1 MEGAVNVKIDQ
12 PSEAGEYDASMQVLL
27 QLLWGDG
34 FLSPG
39 GAEEVA
45 RVLEGSDIRG
55 SHVLDIG
62 AGLGAV
68 DQLLVEAHGAAS
80 VVGIDVDPGLLRQ
93 MDERIARAGLG
104 DRIRNQLVTPGPL
117 PFPAASFDVVFSK
130 DSIVQIP
137 DKPAVFAEAH
147 RVLRPGGR
155 FLASDWLRG
164 GRGAYSPEMMEFFR
178 LEGIAYNMASLED
191 SAAAL
196 RDAGFV
202 EVEVRDRNAWYL
214 GLAERELA
222 SLEGPM
228 RPLIVDRIGAEKAEH
243 FIADWRQL
251 VLVVRRG
258 ELRPGHLKAVKAG
271 EHRCSPPRAAI
282 R

>member
-1 MEGAVNVKIDQ
+1 MSVKIDQ
-12 PSEAGEYDASMQVLL
+12 PSEAGEYDASMQTLL
-27 QLLWGDG
+27 QLLWGEG

-39 GAEEVA
+39 GAAEVA

-55 SHVLDIG
+55 CRVLDIG

-68 DQLLVEAHGAAS
+68 DQLLVAAHGAGS
-80 VVGIDVDPGLLRQ
+80 VVGIDVDPELLRQ
-93 MDERIARAGLG
+93 MDERVARAGLA
-104 DRIRNQLVTPGPL
+104 DRIQSRLVAPGPL
-117 PFPAASFDVVFSK
+117 PFEANSFDVVFSK

-137 DKPAVFAEAH
+137 DKAALFAEVY

-155 FLASDWLRG
+155 LLASDWLRG
-164 GRGAYSPEMMEFFR
+164 GSGPYSPEMMEFFR

-196 RDAGFV
+196 RSAGFV
-202 EVEVRDRNAWYL
+202 DVEVRDRNAWYL
-214 GLAERELA
+214 DLAERELA

-228 RPLIVDRIGAEKAEH
+228 RARIVQSIGAANAEH

-258 ELRPGHLKAVKAG
+258 ELRPGHLKAVK
-271 EHRCSPPRAAI
+271 PR
-282 R
+282 

>member
-1 MEGAVNVKIDQ
+1 MSVKIDQ
-12 PSEAGEYDASMQVLL
+12 PSEAGEYDESMQTLL

-45 RVLEGSDIRG
+45 RVLEGSDIHG
-55 SHVLDIG
+55 CQVLDIG
-62 AGLGAV
+62 AGLGAI
-68 DQLLVEAHGAAS
+68 DQLLISVHGAAT

-93 MDERIARAGLG
+93 MDERIARAGLA
-104 DRIRNQLVTPGPL
+104 DRIKSHRVEPGPL
-117 PFPAASFDVVFSK
+117 PFATHSFDVVFSK
-130 DSIVQIP
+130 DAIVQIP
-137 DKPAVFAEAH
+137 DKAALFAEVH

-164 GRGAYSPEMMEFFR
+164 GSGPYSPEMMEFLR
-178 LEGIAYNMASLED
+178 LEGIAYNMASLGD
-191 SAAAL
+191 SAEAL
-196 RDAGFV
+196 RNAGFT

-214 GLAERELA
+214 GLAARELA

-228 RPLIVDRIGAEKAEH
+228 RSLIVERIGADKAGH
-243 FIADWRQL
+243 FIANWRQL

-258 ELRPGHLKAVKAG
+258 ELRPGHLKAVK
-271 EHRCSPPRAAI
+271 PRS
-282 R
+282 

>member
-1 MEGAVNVKIDQ
+1 MSVKIDQ
-12 PSEAGEYDASMQVLL
+12 PSEAGEYDHGMQTLL

-55 SHVLDIG
+55 CRVLDIG
-62 AGLGAV
+62 AGLGAI
-68 DQLLVEAHGAAS
+68 DQLLVTVHGAGS
-80 VVGIDVDPGLLRQ
+80 VVGIDVDPALLRQ

-104 DRIRNQLVTPGPL
+104 DRIQSRVVEPGPL
-117 PFPAASFDVVFSK
+117 PFGPNSFDVVFSK

-137 DKPAVFAEAH
+137 DKAALFAEVH

-164 GRGAYSPEMMEFFR
+164 GSGPYSPEMMEFFR

-196 RDAGFV
+196 RAAGFID
-202 EVEVRDRNAWYL
+202 VEVRDRNAWYL
-214 GLAERELA
+214 GLAARELA

-228 RPLIVDRIGAEKAEH
+228 RPLIVERLGAAKADY

-258 ELRPGHLKAVKAG
+258 ELRPGHLKAVKPG
-271 EHRCSPPRAAI
+271 
-282 R
+282 